1 MTYIS
6 NWSTVMN
13 NQRVRQSATFVF
25 TTFGVNYYIYEG
37 KRIGQKKFE
46 SLYPVDLKR
55 VNIKGQ
61 NPDRTRI
68 E

>member
-13 NQRVRQSATFVF
+13 SQRVRQSATFVF